1 MTLNFMLCL
10 FQHVIDLSIAG
21 VQAPLGFWDPAGLS
35 ADGDAK
41 EFGGGSYRFKL
52 LTSVGF
58 RLQVTSQFE

>member
-10 FQHVIDLSIAG
+10 FQHVIDLPIAG

-41 EFGGGSYRFKL
+41 EFGGGILPLQTVDIRRVPSTGHK
-52 LTSVGF
+52 SV
-58 RLQVTSQFE
+58 